1 MPAPRR
7 LVHEALKEEDS
18 IGHNTA
24 TCLGEEDLA
33 LWGADL
39 LLPQGF
45 PLGFQELSWLL
56 KLQTWDNIKNVNV
69 L

>member
-18 IGHNTA
+18 TGHNTA
-24 TCLGEEDLA
+24 ACLGEEDLA